1 MDQATLATLKRMIR
15 PVSLAGAMTME
26 RAASLASLNFEV
38 ARFHAAV
45 IQAERI
51 LGLAGILD
59 ERLERELVAR
69 ALELARLREALVGGD
84 AKPGDGPLPGR
95 SARDPTSA
103 PTAAVWQVV

>member
-51 LGLAGILD
+51 LELAGILD
-59 ERLERELVAR
+59 ERIERELVAR
-69 ALELARLREALVGGD
+69 ALELARLREALASPHASRCAGVQEV
-84 AKPGDGPLPGR
+84 PLA
-95 SARDPTSA
+95 SAAPPNASA
-103 PTAAVWQVV
+103 GAGA